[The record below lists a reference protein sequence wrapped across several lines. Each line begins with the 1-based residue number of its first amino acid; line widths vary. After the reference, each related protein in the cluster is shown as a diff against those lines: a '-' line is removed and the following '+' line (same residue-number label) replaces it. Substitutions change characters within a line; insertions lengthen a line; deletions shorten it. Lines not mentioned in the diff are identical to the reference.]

1 MFVHERVF
9 LKTLMIFVLSVFVFC
24 ISVLLL
30 SESKGEATS
39 SSAPVSLTSA
49 FGTAHTKG
57 RVITVSQ
64 QPLTD
69 DMRIVRVH
77 VPPFYST
84 HSALTSWGAGF
95 NKVQLI

>member
-1 MFVHERVF
+1 MYFLERIF
-9 LKTLMIFVLSVFVFC
+9 LKALFVV
-24 ISVLLL
+24 VLLVL
-30 SESKGEATS
+30 LFSAVIFLAESKAVDSCSRPCPFGM
-39 SSAPVSLTSA
+39 TSA

-57 RVITVSQ
+57 RVTTVSQ
-64 QPLTD
+64 QPPTG